1 MVALRVGSRARIVL
15 ADVGETGGY
24 SWPVML
30 AMRPKG
36 MAGAVGGGKISTRVG
51 LAGGSGDKGTLGVWR
66 GERCISL
73 DRLYDPS
80 DIYL

>member
-1 MVALRVGSRARIVL
+1 
-15 ADVGETGGY
+15 
-24 SWPVML
+24 
-30 AMRPKG
+30 